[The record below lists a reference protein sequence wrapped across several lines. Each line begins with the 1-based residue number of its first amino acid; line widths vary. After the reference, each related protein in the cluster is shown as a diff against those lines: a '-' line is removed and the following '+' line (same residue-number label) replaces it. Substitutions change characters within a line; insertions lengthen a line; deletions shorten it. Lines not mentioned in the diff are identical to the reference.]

1 MPITVSFSACMIR
14 PDRKL
19 TQEEVSA
26 IIASHAKWLANEE
39 GGRRADFSDAD
50 LEGFDFSG
58 ADLREANF
66 SGSGLSKAKFVGTKL
81 LGARFFN
88 AQLGQA
94 VFTDAQLNGAVFFK
108 ADCFGTKFI
117 NANLHKANLAKAL
130 LWNSDFTGADFTDAD
145 LHAAPLCDSR
155 FCNAILVGADLSR
168 ADLDYANFS
177 GADCK
182 NAIFDHTANTFW
194 ADFTDADLT
203 DASFFGTGI
212 DQDDLAKAKGGFVPL
227 SCPDEDA
234 FIAWTKSGEGYMIK
248 LLIPED
254 AERSSMANRL
264 CHASLAKT
272 IAIFDENGDEAY
284 EASNGINNGCIFRTG
299 EYVESDNKGVWFFIS
314 RAEADNMI
322 MTSNDNDDDDECSDN
337 TNDGDD

>member
-14 PDRKL
+14 TDRKL

-26 IIASHAKWLANEE
+26 IITSHAKWLAKDE
-39 GGRRADFSDAD
+39 GGKRADLSDAD
-50 LEGFDFSG
+50 LEGFDFYG

-66 SGSGLSKAKFVGTKL
+66 SGANLGGAKFVEAKL

-88 AQLGQA
+88 AQLNQA
-94 VFTDAQLNGAVFFK
+94 DFSDAQLKGAVFFK
-108 ADCFGTKFI
+108 ADCLGIKFI
-117 NANLHKANLAKAL
+117 NANLHNANLASAL
-130 LWNSDFTGADFTDAD
+130 LWNSDFTGADLTDAD

-155 FCNAILVGADLSR
+155 FCNATLVGADLSR

-182 NAIFDHTANTFW
+182 NALFDHTANTCW

-203 DASFFGTGI
+203 DASFYGAGI
-212 DQDDLAKAKGGFVPL
+212 DQDDLAKAKGGFIPL
-227 SCPDEDA
+227 SCPDEGA
-234 FIAWTKSGEGYMIK
+234 FIAWTKSGEGHMVK

-272 IAIFDENGDEAY
+272 IAIYDESGKEVC

-299 EYVESDNKGVWFFIS
+299 EYVERIS
-314 RAEADNMI
+314 Q
-322 MTSNDNDDDDECSDN
+322 
-337 TNDGDD
+337 